1 MNKSLDVF
9 RLRVARNYLLYSL
22 VVVLLITGL
31 NYDLISYEKRIPPL
45 ENVKSV
51 YLDGSF
57 YRLTATTRESQTPY
71 YYVENSGDDSYRR
84 EVTMVYTEADNIADI
99 HKLHQSIIEN
109 REIEKPLLQQYDQW
123 TAYRLWCLAYNLKN
137 GKTVYRQ
144 YKVPVERY
152 ATHIKPVYESQEHK
166 QMVYDILNISPRQ
179 VDLLQVS
186 ANETDRSVKFTDPA
200 LLLQAVNALQVD
212 ARSQT
217 YEDMTAGCPPWAEVT
232 LLLNDGKRLRL
243 SWEKSYVFFEN
254 WLQDVGE
261 YANARVMPDDIK
273 YVLVEK
279 GPFPDEDK
287 HVSATEKYRTIESDP
302 YLRELEKSD
311 SCLRITDPREIE
323 NLLRRYTYKEDE
335 AHYRVHFVLQNGT
348 YFSGSLPTASR
359 AQTS

>member
-1 MNKSLDVF
+1 M
-9 RLRVARNYLLYSL
+9 
-22 VVVLLITGL
+22 
-31 NYDLISYEKRIPPL
+31 
-45 ENVKSV
+45 
-51 YLDGSF
+51 
-57 YRLTATTRESQTPY
+57 
-71 YYVENSGDDSYRR
+71 
-84 EVTMVYTEADNIADI
+84 
-99 HKLHQSIIEN
+99 
-109 REIEKPLLQQYDQW
+109 
-123 TAYRLWCLAYNLKN
+123 
-137 GKTVYRQ
+137 
-144 YKVPVERY
+144 
-152 ATHIKPVYESQEHK
+152 
-166 QMVYDILNISPRQ
+166 
-179 VDLLQVS
+179 
-186 ANETDRSVKFTDPA
+186 
-200 LLLQAVNALQVD
+200 
-212 ARSQT
+212 
-217 YEDMTAGCPPWAEVT
+217 
-232 LLLNDGKRLRL
+232 LNDGKRLRL